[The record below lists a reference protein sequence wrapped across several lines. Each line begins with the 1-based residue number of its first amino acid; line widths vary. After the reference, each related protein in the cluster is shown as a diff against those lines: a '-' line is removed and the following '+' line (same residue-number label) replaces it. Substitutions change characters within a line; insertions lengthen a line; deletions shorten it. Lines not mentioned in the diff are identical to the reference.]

1 MADKSVILSLVNI
14 FELARKKSIDN

>member
-1 MADKSVILSLVNI
+1 MADKSVILSLVDI